1 MSRLNHRKLLA
12 EWDTIIMRL
21 CEEVTTHDVLGVIDE
36 YLGLVAGDLKRLK
49 RDGSRV
55 AQCRKHIQEARKAI
69 DPES

>member
-1 MSRLNHRKLLA
+1 
-12 EWDTIIMRL
+12 MRL